1 MANDIPV
8 LIISFNR
15 PEKTKAAIN
24 NIRKL
29 KPSLIFYTVDGPR
42 QGEQDDLRKV
52 EECKKLV
59 EEIDWECEIETL
71 FSEINFGSGKWPI
84 KSINWAIK
92 KVKYLM
98 IIEDDVVVSK
108 EFYSSGFDLLQRYEK
123 NNKIFAICASN
134 ISINLGIKYK
144 YDYYFTKY
152 FSGWGWIIWADKWK
166 KYDFEIKK
174 NNRVKFKSLLK
185 INNYNV
191 MISIYFYLNLV
202 LISKGYLQ
210 AWDYQ
215 VNNLVFRNNYLNI
228 KFTKNLSENSGI
240 GSDATHTK
248 NMPVIK
254 IKKMGKNNI
263 IHPPSVKITPFLERK
278 WRHDRLKFL
287 FVSIKKKFIW

>member
-1 MANDIPV
+1 
-8 LIISFNR
+8 
-15 PEKTKAAIN
+15 
-24 NIRKL
+24 
-29 KPSLIFYTVDGPR
+29 
-42 QGEQDDLRKV
+42 
-52 EECKKLV
+52 
-59 EEIDWECEIETL
+59 
-71 FSEINFGSGKWPI
+71 
-84 KSINWAIK
+84 
-92 KVKYLM
+92 M